1 MTYFDLGAYA
11 RKIPTQSEE
20 AQIWFDRGLVWTF
33 GFNHEEA
40 AVCFRKAIDA
50 DRTCTMA
57 YWGLAY
63 AIGPNYNHLWADFE
77 LEERKAMIKEA
88 NGALDTAASL
98 PGILPLEKS
107 LIEALRKRYP
117 SDAET
122 EDFTLYTD
130 AFADAMRPI
139 HVEHPNDL
147 EVTSV
152 FAEALMN
159 RSPWELWDTSKG
171 EAAEGTSTDEAKS
184 VLESAFASKPG
195 AWDHPGLLHL
205 YVHLMEMSPWPE
217 LALSHGDRLVDLVP
231 DSGHLVHM
239 ATHIDVLCGDYQNV
253 IWRNHRAAE
262 VDEKFTAHAGAQ
274 NFYTVYR
281 IHNIHFEAYGAMF
294 MGRKTQALAAAS
306 RLQEVLPSETVAFHP
321 ELFEAFWAMR
331 VHVMVRFGMWHE
343 LLEEAFPEDQQLFC
357 FTTALL
363 HYGRVVAL
371 ANLGR
376 TDEAESERE
385 AFRSARDRVGD
396 DRFMFNNT
404 AADVLVIAEEMLE
417 GELAY
422 KSGRTE
428 EGFGHLRAAIA
439 ASDGLVYDE
448 PWGWMQPPRHALA
461 ALLMDQGE
469 FDEAEAIY
477 RADLGLDNSLPR
489 PVQHPRNV
497 WALHG
502 LDECLAAR
510 GEMKERPHIRALLDQ
525 ALARSE
531 VSIRASCYCRSVAA
545 E

>member
-1 MTYFDLGAYA
+1 MTYFDLGTYS
-11 RKIPTQSEE
+11 RKVTSNKD
-20 AQIWFDRGLVWTF
+20 AQNWFDRGLVWTF

-40 AVCFRKAIDA
+40 AVCFKKTIDLDSNCA
-50 DRTCTMA
+50 MA

-63 AIGPNYNHLWADFE
+63 TIGPNYNHAWADFE
-77 LEERKAMIKEA
+77 VDERRAMIEEA
-88 NGALDTAASL
+88 HTSLSSASDL
-98 PGILPLEKS
+98 PNLSALEKS
-107 LIEALRKRYP
+107 LIEALKTKYP
-117 SDAET
+117 TDPET
-122 EDFTLYTD
+122 EDFGPFND
-130 AFADAMRPI
+130 AFAEAMRPI
-139 HVEHPNDL
+139 YSENSNDL
-147 EVTSV
+147 DVVSV

-159 RSPWELWDTSKG
+159 RTPWELWDTTKG
-171 EAAEGTSTDEAKS
+171 EAAEGTSTDEARNAI
-184 VLESAFASKPG
+184 ETAFASDPA

-205 YVHLMEMSPWPE
+205 YIHLMEMSPWPE

-294 MGRKTQALAAAS
+294 MGRKTQALAAAT
-306 RLQEVLPSETVAFHP
+306 RLQSVLPTETVAYLP
-321 ELFEAFWAMR
+321 ELFEAFWSMR
-331 VHVMVRFGMWHE
+331 VHVMVRFGMWQE
-343 LLEEAFPEDQQLFC
+343 LLDEPFPEDRALFC

-363 HYGRVVAL
+363 HYGRVVAF

-376 TDEAESERE
+376 IEEGENERD
-385 AFRSARDRVGD
+385 AFRSAKENVGD
-396 DRFMFNNT
+396 DRFMFNNE
-404 AADVLVIAEEMLE
+404 ARDVLTIAEAMLE

-422 KSGRTE
+422 KSGQVE
-428 EGFGHLRAAIA
+428 NGFEHLRAAVA

-461 ALLMDQGE
+461 ALLMDQNR

-510 GEMKERPHIRALLDQ
+510 KESKERPHIRALLDQ

-531 VSIRASCYCRSVAA
+531 VPIKASCYCRSTAA